1 MRKQAMKRLKRKYSV
16 ISVLLLS
23 QLLALPAIAGDVV
36 NVKLMTLELA
46 RDIAQGAIDAC
57 RKDGYQ
63 VSVVVVDRSGRTQ
76 VVLRDVFANQFM
88 TQLAQGK
95 ANAVVLSNTS
105 SGELRR
111 NRADIVDELNL
122 LDGLLVLDGGLP
134 IRVAGSVIGAVGVS
148 GAPGGDKDAACAQ
161 RGIDA
166 VQERLD
172 FAD

>member
-1 MRKQAMKRLKRKYSV
+1 MNRCFVVAA
-16 ISVLLLS
+16 LLLC
-23 QLLALPAIAGDVV
+23 QWLALPAAAEDVIA
-36 NVKLMTLELA
+36 VKLMTLELA
-46 RDIAQGAIDAC
+46 RDIASAAVDAC

-76 VVLRDVFANQFM
+76 VVLRDVFANQYM

-95 ANAVVLSNTS
+95 ANAVILSGTS
-105 SGELRR
+105 SAELRN
-111 NRADIVDELNL
+111 NRADIADELNL
-122 LDGLLVLDGGLP
+122 LEDVLVLDGGLP
-134 IRVAGSVIGAVGVS
+134 VRVAGSVIGAVGVS

-161 RGIDA
+161 RAIDA

>member
-1 MRKQAMKRLKRKYSV
+1 MNRVFVVA
-16 ISVLLLS
+16 ILLLC
-23 QLLALPAIAGDVV
+23 QWLALPAAAEDIID
-36 NVKLMTLELA
+36 VKLMTLELA
-46 RDIAQGAIDAC
+46 RDIATAAVDAC

-76 VVLRDVFANQFM
+76 VVLRDVFANQYM

-95 ANAVVLSNTS
+95 ANAVILSGTS
-105 SGELRR
+105 SGELRN
-111 NRADIVDELNL
+111 NRADIADELNL
-122 LDGLLVLDGGLP
+122 LEDLLVLDGGLP

>member
-1 MRKQAMKRLKRKYSV
+1 MNRV
-16 ISVLLLS
+16 FVVVTLLLC
-23 QLLALPAIAGDVV
+23 QWLALPAAAEDVID
-36 NVKLMTLELA
+36 VKLMTLELA
-46 RDIAQGAIDAC
+46 RDVATAAVDAC

-76 VVLRDVFANQFM
+76 VVLRDVFANQYM

-95 ANAVVLSNTS
+95 ANAVILSGTS
-105 SGELRR
+105 SGELRN
-111 NRADIVDELNL
+111 NRADIADELNL
-122 LDGLLVLDGGLP
+122 LEDLLVLDGGLP

-166 VQERLD
+166 VQDRLD

>member
-1 MRKQAMKRLKRKYSV
+1 MNNARRKYSV
-16 ISVLLLS
+16 ITVLLLC
-23 QLLALPAIAGDVV
+23 QLLAFPVVAVDVI
-36 NVKLMTLELA
+36 NVRLMTLELA

-63 VSVVVVDRSGRTQ
+63 ISVVVVDRSGRTQ
-76 VVLRDVFANQFM
+76 VVMRDVFANQYM

-95 ANAVVLSNTS
+95 ANAVVLSGTS
-105 SGELRR
+105 SGELRK
-111 NRADIVDELNL
+111 NRADIVNELNL
-122 LDGLLVLDGGLP
+122 LEDLLVLDGGLP
-134 IRVAGSVIGAVGVS
+134 IQVAGAVIGAVGVS

-161 RGIDA
+161 RGIEA

>member
-1 MRKQAMKRLKRKYSV
+1 MNKYFIV
-16 ISVLLLS
+16 ATLLLC
-23 QLLALPAIAGDVV
+23 QWLALPAAAEDVI

-46 RDIAQGAIDAC
+46 RDIATGAVDAC

-76 VVLRDVFANQFM
+76 VVLRDVFANQYM

-95 ANAVVLSNTS
+95 ANAVILSGTS
-105 SGELRR
+105 SGELRN
-111 NRADIVDELNL
+111 NRADIADELNL
-122 LDGLLVLDGGLP
+122 LEDLLVLDGGLP

-161 RGIDA
+161 RGIDV

>member
-1 MRKQAMKRLKRKYSV
+1 MTNAKRKCSV
-16 ISVLLLS
+16 ITVWLLC
-23 QLLALPAIAGDVV
+23 QLLALPAVAGDVL
-36 NVKLMTLELA
+36 NVKLMTLDLA

-76 VVLRDVFANQFM
+76 VLMRDVFANQYL
-88 TQLAQGK
+88 TQLALGK
-95 ANAVVLSNTS
+95 ANAVILSNTS
-105 SGELRR
+105 SGELQK
-111 NRADIVDELNL
+111 NRADIADELNL
-122 LDGLLVLDGGLP
+122 LDDLLVLDGGLP
-134 IRVAGSVIGAVGVS
+134 IQVAGSLIGAVGVS

-161 RGIDA
+161 HGIDA

>member
-1 MRKQAMKRLKRKYSV
+1 MINARRKYFV
-16 ISVLLLS
+16 IGVWLLC

-63 VSVVVVDRSGRTQ
+63 VSVVVTDRSGRTQ
-76 VVLRDVFANQFM
+76 VVMRDVFANQYM
-88 TQLAQGK
+88 TQLALGK
-95 ANAVVLSNTS
+95 ANAVILSNTS

-111 NRADIVDELNL
+111 NRADIADELNL
-122 LDGLLVLDGGLP
+122 LDDLLVLDGGLP
-134 IRVAGSVIGAVGVS
+134 IQVAGSLIGAVGVS

-161 RGIDA
+161 QGIDT

>member
-1 MRKQAMKRLKRKYSV
+1 MKNTRQKFYV
-16 ISVLLLS
+16 IAVLLLC
-23 QLLALPAIAGDVV
+23 QLPGHSAVAGDVI

-76 VVLRDVFANQFM
+76 VVMRDVFANQYM
-88 TQLAQGK
+88 TQLALGK
-95 ANAVVLSNTS
+95 ANAVILSNTS
-105 SGELRR
+105 SGELRK
-111 NRADIVDELNL
+111 NRADIADELNL
-122 LDGLLVLDGGLP
+122 LDDLLVLDGGMP

-161 RGIDA
+161 HGIDI

>member
-1 MRKQAMKRLKRKYSV
+1 MNRVFVVA
-16 ISVLLLS
+16 ILLLC
-23 QLLALPAIAGDVV
+23 QWLALPAAAEDVID
-36 NVKLMTLELA
+36 VKLMTLELA
-46 RDIAQGAIDAC
+46 RDVATAAVDAC

-76 VVLRDVFANQFM
+76 VVLRDVFANQYL

-95 ANAVVLSNTS
+95 ANAVILSGTS
-105 SGELRR
+105 SGELRN
-111 NRADIVDELNL
+111 NRADIADELNL
-122 LDGLLVLDGGLP
+122 LEDLLVLDGGLP

>member
-1 MRKQAMKRLKRKYSV
+1 MLCQW
-16 ISVLLLS
+16 
-23 QLLALPAIAGDVV
+23 LALPAAAEDVID
-36 NVKLMTLELA
+36 VKLMTLELA
-46 RDIAQGAIDAC
+46 RDIATAAVDAC

-76 VVLRDVFANQFM
+76 VVLRDVFANQYM

-95 ANAVVLSNTS
+95 ANAVILSGTS
-105 SGELRR
+105 SGELRN
-111 NRADIVDELNL
+111 NRADIADELNL
-122 LDGLLVLDGGLP
+122 LEDLLVLDGGLP